1 MMQSESFTGAAS
13 AGPDYAGD
21 ISCGTD
27 SCSVVIFGETGAGK
41 SSLVNLIARTE
52 AAPTSPDAMGCTD
65 GTKEYMRDVLI
76 QDKLLKVKL
85 LDTAGLN
92 EGSGGT
98 VPAEEAR
105 KVLRKLLQK
114 RIEQDDVNLLV
125 YCVQGTKQGR
135 HGIKALCRNYEIC
148 NSEAQGR
155 IPIVLVVTGLEN
167 MKVEMEEWWK
177 NNEQFISEYSMT
189 FAGHACI
196 TTLTDDA
203 GLKERHDQ
211 SYHAV
216 CKLIEECRTRNRH
229 KKYGPKKIVL
239 FGEAGAG
246 KSSVVNLIAGKE
258 IATTSNDMQRC
269 TLHWKDHTIDFG
281 GESYTVFDTVGLEE
295 PQLGIKGYLESVENA
310 YRLIK
315 ELDQQGGIDLLLF
328 CIRAGRLSSAIQS
341 NYRLFHE
348 FLCEKKV
355 PIVLVFTHLERE
367 KRMEDWWERQQ
378 SFFEKTYG
386 IRVTDH
392 ACITAANRLDGR
404 HKLLYEESRG
414 AVRDLV
420 KKLTADE
427 QKSSWTGGNKR
438 FVSFMRKLKELLP
451 EPLDLKKKDIVS
463 RLIQRCSLSPDVA
476 KQLAEMIKQG

>member
-1 MMQSESFTGAAS
+1 MQSQSFIGAAS
-13 AGPDYAGD
+13 AGSNYTED

-41 SSLVNLIARTE
+41 SSLVNLITRTE
-52 AAPTSPDAMGCTD
+52 AAPTSPDAMGCTN
-65 GTKEYMRDVLI
+65 GTKEYMHDISI
-76 QDKLLKVKL
+76 QDKILKVKL

-92 EGSGGT
+92 EGADGT

-114 RIEQDDVNLLV
+114 RMGQDDINLLV

-148 NSEAQGR
+148 KSEVQGR

-203 GLKERHDQ
+203 KLKERHDQ

-216 CKLIEECRTRNRH
+216 CKLIEECRKRNGHR
-229 KKYGPKKIVL
+229 KDGPKKIVL

-367 KRMEDWWERQQ
+367 MRMEDWWERQQ
-378 SFFEKTYG
+378 SAFEKAYG

-392 ACITAANRLDGR
+392 ACITAANRMDGR
-404 HKLLYEESRG
+404 HKQLYEESRG

-420 KKLTADE
+420 KKLTVDE

-463 RLIQRCSLSPDVA
+463 RLILRCSLSPDVA

>member
-1 MMQSESFTGAAS
+1 
-13 AGPDYAGD
+13 
-21 ISCGTD
+21 
-27 SCSVVIFGETGAGK
+27 
-41 SSLVNLIARTE
+41 
-52 AAPTSPDAMGCTD
+52 MG
-65 GTKEYMRDVLI
+65 
-76 QDKLLKVKL
+76 
-85 LDTAGLN
+85 
-92 EGSGGT
+92 
-98 VPAEEAR
+98 
-105 KVLRKLLQK
+105 
-114 RIEQDDVNLLV
+114 QDDINLLV

-148 NSEAQGR
+148 KSEVQGQ

-167 MKVEMEEWWK
+167 MRAEMEQWWK

-196 TTLTDDA
+196 TTLTDEA
-203 GLKERHDQ
+203 KLKERHDQ
-211 SYHAV
+211 SYRAV
-216 CKLIEECRTRNRH
+216 CKLIEECRKRCIFVMLFVLCVLLIFTLSSRNEP
-229 KKYGPKKIVL
+229 KKDGPKKIVL

-295 PQLGIKGYLESVENA
+295 PQLGISGYLESVENA

-315 ELDQQGGIDLLLF
+315 KLDQQGGIDLLLF
-328 CIRAGRLSSAIQS
+328 CIRAGRFSSAIQS

-367 KRMEDWWERQQ
+367 MRMEDWWERQQ
-378 SFFEKTYG
+378 STFEKTYG
-386 IRVTDH
+386 IRVADH
-392 ACITAANRLDGR
+392 VCITAANGLDGR
-404 HKLLYEESRG
+404 HKQFYEESRH
-414 AVRDLV
+414 AVRDLI

-427 QKSSWTGGNKR
+427 QKSSWTGGNSR
-438 FVSFMRKLKELLP
+438 FVSLMRKLKELLP
-451 EPLDLKKKDIVS
+451 EHLDLKKKDIVS
-463 RLIQRCSLSPDVA
+463 RLILRCSLSPDVA
-476 KQLAEMIKQG
+476 KHLAEMIKQG